1 MSCWRVLEL
10 SDASYPRTPQLLI
23 KPEFG
28 SKHYTVFLT
37 DLNNIWSETLD
48 LAAIVDRASKQESPI
63 EVSKQDTTQLAILL
77 DHVRKCLTSN
87 DETSCLITRD
97 DADGIV
103 LHATTSLPGPLD
115 SLEWKFYL
123 GKRSSTTLTNELI
136 LPLLVSSHI
145 QHERINSLI
154 SSVTE
159 KDKAIT
165 RLLDQFESSNLD
177 LATAF
182 PSIGGSK
189 PGRRLI
195 KREQASRHVPALQP
209 FDEDAWKT
217 ETSQLKDN
225 QISTLGLFQEALS
238 ECNPKVPLRMKAKD
252 EDESWW
258 TSVGTT
264 LSSPKASRNSNLNKL
279 AQTIAPTT
287 PQFEQSEDETEDEFE
302 THEYFNVGL
311 YVCDTWNPH

>member
-10 SDASYPRTPQLLI
+10 SDANHPRTPQLLV

-28 SKHYTVFLT
+28 SKHYTIFLT
-37 DLNNIWSETLD
+37 DLNNIWSEELD
-48 LAAIVDRASKQESPI
+48 LAAIVERASEQESPI

-77 DHVRKCLTSN
+77 DHVRKSLTST
-87 DETSCLITRD
+87 DETTCRITRD
-97 DADGIV
+97 DADGII
-103 LHATTSLPGPLD
+103 LHASANLPGPLD
-115 SLEWKFYL
+115 TLRWKFYL
-123 GKRSSTTLTNELI
+123 GKRTSTTLTNELI

-145 QHERINSLI
+145 QHERMNSLI
-154 SSVTE
+154 SSITE

-177 LATAF
+177 LSTAF

-195 KREQASRHVPALQP
+195 RREQATRHVPALQP

-217 ETSQLKDN
+217 ETSQLRDS

-238 ECNPKVPLRMKAKD
+238 ECNPKVPPQMKAKN
-252 EDESWW
+252 EDDSWW
-258 TSVGTT
+258 TSIGRT
-264 LSSPKASRNSNLNKL
+264 LSSPKANCNSKL
-279 AQTIAPTT
+279 KKPPQVIAPTT
-287 PQFEQSEDETEDEFE
+287 PYSERSEDETEDEFE
-302 THEYFNVGL
+302 THEHFNVGL
-311 YVCDTWNPH
+311 YVCDA